1 MIKVLSG
8 ALPSNVPPSRE
19 PRAVVNGS
27 LSSAR
32 QVARIVRE
40 CLEEGKTV
48 VIDGL
53 GSFRPQGKRGYRFVG
68 RAAPSV
74 FLAYVREDT
83 RTVERLCDALEAHGF
98 DPWID
103 RRKLLPGQKLAA
115 IHRRRHRGHRFC
127 RRLLLATFG
136 DQKRRISGRNPFCA
150 GLRGGFRWMIYFSSQ
165 CAWTAA
171 ACRPLSGARFNM
183 SILFPDWERGLRRI
197 VTIIHRQLKRRP
209 RKVAQ
214 GSAASVLI

>member
-1 MIKVLSG
+1 M
-8 ALPSNVPPSRE
+8 
-19 PRAVVNGS
+19 VNGS

-53 GSFRPQGKRGYRFVG
+53 GSFRPQGKRGYRFVE

-74 FLAYVREDT
+74 FLAYVQEDA

-103 RRKLLPGQKLAA
+103 RRKLLPGQNWPRSIEDA
-115 IHRRRHRGHRFC
+115 IE
-127 RRLLLATFG
+127 ATDVVVACFS
-136 DQKRRISGRNPFCA
+136 QYSATKK
-150 GLRGGFRWMIYFSSQ
+150 GGFQAEIRFALD
-165 CAWTAA
+165 CARQVPLDDIFLIPVRLDG
-171 ACRPLSGARFNM
+171 CRMPATIRRE
-183 SILFPDWERGLRRI
+183 IQYVDLFPDWGRGLRRI
-197 VTIIHRQLKRRP
+197 VNILHRQLKRRP
-209 RKVAQ
+209 RKVRR
-214 GSAASVLI
+214 SAL